1 MSIMKSIK
9 QMGNRSCLRCINL
22 FITSLIALLFLPEC
36 QTNERKSFQAKNIE
50 IDLDRKDGPTPI
62 VLIDRIIPLEMTE
75 NSILSDTYSLN
86 VKYYDDKFYVLD
98 IYGSRCLYVFN
109 NEGLLINRTKTG
121 RGPGELINP
130 FAFDIDRD
138 KNIVQLWDQRL
149 SSMIN
154 LDLDLNIVSSSKWD
168 TIRIIDF
175 RILNNDRLLVYHN
188 ALKGGLL
195 ESNQLREYYQYTLYE
210 KNFSNST
217 RLNLTVFARNP
228 PVTLPNPFSIG
239 DEILLIAPRDLTVYK
254 LADAKV
260 EPAYNLDF
268 GKYGFSKG
276 ELKGLSDNEK
286 EYMEN
291 NGERSRG
298 MGIIQKTTSFLL
310 SVVVFM
316 NQPITILH
324 SLETGINYNLNEC
337 FDKNL
342 LPVCFTQFAIEET
355 SFLAL
360 VEPGSLKS
368 FVESN
373 SQYSDLDISEDD
385 NPYIII
391 YTIKEK

>member
-1 MSIMKSIK
+1 MSIKKSIK
-9 QMGNRSCLRCINL
+9 KMRKRSCLRCINL
-22 FITSLIALLFLPEC
+22 FITCLIALFFLPEC
-36 QTNERKSFQAKNIE
+36 QTNEKKSSQAIKIE
-50 IDLDRKDGPTPI
+50 IDLDRKNGPTPI
-62 VLIDRIIPLEMTE
+62 VSIDRIIPLEMTE
-75 NSILSDTYSLN
+75 NSILSDTYGLN
-86 VKYYDDKFYVLD
+86 VKYYDNKFYVLD
-98 IYGSRCLYVFN
+98 IFGGRCLYVFN

-138 KNIVQLWDQRL
+138 NNIVQLWDQRL

-154 LDLDLNIVSSSKWD
+154 LDLNLSIVSSSKLD

-175 RILNNDRLLVYHN
+175 RILNNNRVLVYHN
-188 ALKGGLL
+188 VLKDGLI

-210 KNFSNST
+210 ENFSIST
-217 RLNLTVFARNP
+217 RLNLTVFSRNP

-239 DEILLIAPRDLTVYK
+239 DEILLIAPRDLAVYK
-254 LADAKV
+254 LVDAKV
-260 EPAYNLDF
+260 EPAYRFDF
-268 GKYGFSKG
+268 GKYGFSQD
-276 ELKGLSDNEK
+276 ELQRLSDNEK

-298 MGIIQKTTSFLL
+298 MGIIQKTHSFLM
-310 SVVVFM
+310 SVVVLN
-316 NQPITILH
+316 NQPVTIFH